1 MNPLVSIETAI
12 RREDP
17 DDRIQGVLN
26 KNEIMT
32 LTEMLKAYTIN
43 AAYLMH
49 QEHLT
54 GSIEVGKAA
63 DLIILERNLYDIPVE
78 EISEVR
84 VLETI
89 IEGKTVHRTE

>member
-1 MNPLVSIETAI
+1 
-12 RREDP
+12 
-17 DDRIQGVLN
+17 
-26 KNEIMT
+26 
-32 LTEMLKAYTIN
+32 
-43 AAYLMH
+43 MH

-63 DLIILERNLYDIPVE
+63 DLIILERNLYDIPIE

-89 IEGKTVHRTE
+89 IEGKTVYRTE

>member
-1 MNPLVSIETAI
+1 
-12 RREDP
+12 
-17 DDRIQGVLN
+17 
-26 KNEIMT
+26 
-32 LTEMLKAYTIN
+32 
-43 AAYLMH
+43 MH

-89 IEGKTVHRTE
+89 IEGKTVHKTE